1 MQIREGKL
9 EMKMIPDFAIPDEL
23 KDLFEEYAGILE
35 HDARMTRKQAEQT
48 AKRMIHA
55 QIERQTSEQS

>member
-1 MQIREGKL
+1 MTI
-9 EMKMIPDFAIPDEL
+9 IPDFAIPDEF
-23 KDLFEEYAGILE
+23 KELFEEYAGILE
-35 HDARMTRKQAEQT
+35 HDARMTRKQAEET

>member
-1 MQIREGKL
+1 
-9 EMKMIPDFAIPDEL
+9 MKMIPDFAIPDEL

-48 AKRMIHA
+48 ALRMIHA
-55 QIERQTSEQS
+55 QIRRQTSEQS

>member
-1 MQIREGKL
+1 L
-9 EMKMIPDFAIPDEL
+9 IPYFAIPDEL

-35 HDARMTRKQAEQT
+35 HDARMTRQQAEET
-48 AKRMIHA
+48 AKRMIYA